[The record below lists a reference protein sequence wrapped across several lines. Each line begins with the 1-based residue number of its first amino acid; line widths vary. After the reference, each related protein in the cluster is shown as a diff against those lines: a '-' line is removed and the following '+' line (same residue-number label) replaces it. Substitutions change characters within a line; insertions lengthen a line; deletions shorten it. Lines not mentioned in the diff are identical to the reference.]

1 MASPALPCPQAMY
14 RDLARMLG
22 DQETEDMALVCQG
35 HRLMVHSFLLCAR
48 LGNIEDIGEVS
59 LLLRSPV
66 FRSMLTLDMEEKRS
80 REVHMEDAE
89 VEVVREL
96 VKYLYTADIS
106 PGFARLEDLLVLANR
121 SEGGTGDHGVPVLV
135 PRYLVLPLVSLC
147 SSLLAGSLDSG
158 TALKL
163 GVLGEMHQAEELLA
177 ASAR

>member
-1 MASPALPCPQAMY
+1 M
-14 RDLARMLG
+14 
-22 DQETEDMALVCQG
+22 
-35 HRLMVHSFLLCAR
+35 
-48 LGNIEDIGEVS
+48 S

-121 SEGGTGDHGVPVLV
+121 SEGGTGHHAWRHCWSPGT
-135 PRYLVLPLVSLC
+135 LC
-147 SSLLAGSLDSG
+147 CPSCPSAPPCWRPPWTLEQPSSW
-158 TALKL
+158 
-163 GVLGEMHQAEELLA
+163 
-177 ASAR
+177 AS